1 MARSQKSKEPAKLPE
16 KVVMARLK
24 GAARSAKQAPGR
36 AVASFKAGWSSTSK
50 QLSEQRAERR
60 KTPRYRSFRLQK
72 RITTDLEPIPTAG
85 ELISDTFR
93 FLWRHKKIFI
103 GLFLIHCLVYYVVV
117 RAPVQPDVTTIQKA
131 ISNTVQQND
140 LSISGVQSNVVTLG
154 AVVSSTGS
162 TQQNA
167 AVAVGVLFFI
177 SLAYIW
183 ALRQLHNNH
192 TIKVRDAVYQG
203 MTPAVPTAIVTTL
216 VVFELLPFAFA
227 SFVYTLA
234 RTSGVFVT
242 GFEDLAFFTVTM
254 LIGVLTFYW
263 MTSGII
269 AIYMAALPGV
279 YPFYALHSAKK
290 LVHFRRTQVF
300 RRMVALPLMLAVLYL
315 IMLLLSIKLLPSK
328 TFIIAEIF
336 QLMMVP
342 IVHTYL
348 YKLYRSML

>member
-1 MARSQKSKEPAKLPE
+1 MATTKNSKKTPE
-16 KVVMARLK
+16 QEVLKRLK
-24 GAARSAKQAPGR
+24 QSTAHVKRVPGR
-36 AVASFKAGWSSTSK
+36 ALKSLKTTYVSARTRLRAQRDEQKKA
-50 QLSEQRAERR
+50 
-60 KTPRYRSFRLQK
+60 PRYRSFRLQK
-72 RITTDLEPIPTAG
+72 RIKPDLKPIPTAG
-85 ELISDTFR
+85 ELIADTFR
-93 FLWRHKKIFI
+93 FLWRNKKIFI
-103 GLFLIHCLVYYVVV
+103 GLFLVHCIAYYIVV
-117 RAPVQPDVTTIQKA
+117 RAPVQPDVGNIQKA
-131 ISNTVQQND
+131 ITDTVKQNN
-140 LSISGVQSNVVTLG
+140 LSINSVQGSVVTLG

-167 AVAVGVLFFI
+167 AVAVGVLFMI

-183 ALRQLHNNH
+183 ALRQLHNNNK
-192 TIKVRDAVYQG
+192 INVRDALYQG
-203 MTPAVPTAIVTTL
+203 MTPAIPTAFVAAL

-254 LIGVLTFYW
+254 LLGVLTFYW

-269 AIYMAALPGV
+269 AVYMAALPGV
-279 YPFYALHSAKK
+279 YPVYAMHSAKK

-300 RRMVALPLMLAVLYL
+300 RRIIALPLMLAVLYL

-328 TFIIAEIF
+328 TFIIAEVF